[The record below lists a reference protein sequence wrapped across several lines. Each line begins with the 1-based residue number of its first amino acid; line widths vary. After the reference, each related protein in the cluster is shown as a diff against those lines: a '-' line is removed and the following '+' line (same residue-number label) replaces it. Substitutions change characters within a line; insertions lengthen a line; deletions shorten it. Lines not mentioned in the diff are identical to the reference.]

1 MPRRRYHQVATSG
14 RYAEYARVQSCALTD
29 LVKICKLDIA
39 PPNEE
44 LMRLGTQHA
53 RQILLQEE
61 MAKRKRD
68 KVARKARAGGGRGGL
83 LASITAPRN
92 NKGYLSA
99 VRRRNSAM
107 LSPAAREKALQK
119 ALQIAQNRQEKRKN
133 RQGSL
138 FEILATQLTPENS
151 NEHDLLRRLCT
162 ELDGTEEKGTGTE
175 KPLPGKRLRKGNTVR
190 LERLTSRALVNV
202 GGKEMS
208 SCVRGM
214 TILRS
219 MLHQLGESESSIDT
233 RGGPIA
239 LHPTGKACIDECN
252 VVFTALQACGDEF
265 CAMMEAA
272 KRKFNPWVVQVPVVP
287 QSQQTEFA
295 PTSLRRLGEPRT
307 AQRRNDFFNSV
318 QYFAQAS
325 RKAVAAEALDSKEG
339 SIGGGAEASARVP
352 IAFAFD
358 GGTRDNAAEELAARR
373 ERSARVRESRDS
385 RSAGR
390 AAPQLSQIQGDSARQ
405 VREARRAAL
414 RAEEEDDDG
423 GEELGYES
431 SDVDSDD
438 I

>member
-1 MPRRRYHQVATSG
+1 
-14 RYAEYARVQSCALTD
+14 
-29 LVKICKLDIA
+29 VKICKLDIA

-61 MAKRKRD
+61 MAKRKRE

-107 LSPAAREKALQK
+107 LSPAAREK

-219 MLHQLGESESSIDT
+219 MLHRLGESESSIDT

-318 QYFAQAS
+318 QYFARAS

-373 ERSARVRESRDS
+373 ERSARARESCDS

>member
-1 MPRRRYHQVATSG
+1 
-14 RYAEYARVQSCALTD
+14 
-29 LVKICKLDIA
+29 VKICKLDIA
-39 PPNEE
+39 PPNEWT
-44 LMRLGTQHA
+44 GTQHA

-61 MAKRKRD
+61 MAKRKRE

-219 MLHQLGESESSIDT
+219 MLHRLGESESSIDT

-272 KRKFNPWVVQVPVVP
+272 KRKFDPWVVQVPVVP

-318 QYFAQAS
+318 QYFARAS